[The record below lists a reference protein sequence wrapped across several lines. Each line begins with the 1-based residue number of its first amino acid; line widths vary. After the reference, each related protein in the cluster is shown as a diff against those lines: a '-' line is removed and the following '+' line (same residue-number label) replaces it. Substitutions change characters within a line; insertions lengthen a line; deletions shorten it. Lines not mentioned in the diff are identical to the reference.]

1 MKKSVIFL
9 TCVVLILCSYGS
21 VLAED
26 QTVTYRNIK
35 TIGMGNARI
44 AGGHSY
50 NGFID
55 NPALL
60 SRVEFLRFSVINVP
74 VTIND
79 DLMDIGDFINDNS
92 DNFEKYD
99 DLTDQERAEFL
110 KDIEEYEGVWGSAFV
125 SPLIDVAANVGGYG
139 LGLAVYDKISTS
151 LKVDRGI
158 FEPRVWGEGRSDMA
172 VVLGIAKPLTML
184 YPGLTVGVNLT
195 WLERRRSGVFQIKA
209 SELGS
214 LSDTLDPV
222 EDNIKDNSTSTMAAD
237 IGVLW
242 DVPLIDSQVGATIR
256 SIGDGRGSTF
266 DIGIARYFL
275 EDHLL
280 LLADMIDITDND
292 RENYLQKL
300 NLGAQYSVW
309 YFAARA
315 GVYEGYATLGAGL
328 NFRIVDLDFAW
339 YTEEISNAP
348 GLEDDSRLALQLKF
362 GF

>member
-1 MKKSVIFL
+1 MLMS
-9 TCVVLILCSYGS
+9 CVGS
-21 VLAED
+21 ALAED

-35 TIGMGNARI
+35 TMGMGNARI

-60 SRVEFLRFSVINVP
+60 SRVEFLRFSVLNLP
-74 VTIND
+74 VTVND
-79 DLMDIGDFINDNS
+79 DFTDIGNFIDDNS
-92 DNFEKYD
+92 DNFENYD

-110 KDIEEYEGVWGSAFV
+110 KDIEKYEGVWGSAFV

-139 LGLAVYDKISTS
+139 LGLAVYDRVSAS

-158 FEPRVWGEGRSDMA
+158 YEPRVWGEGRSDMA

-184 YPGLTVGVNLT
+184 YPGLTVGLNLAY
-195 WLERRRSGVFQIKA
+195 LQRRRSDVFQIKT
-209 SELGS
+209 SDLGS

-222 EDNIKDNSTSTMAAD
+222 RDKFKDNSNGTMTAD
-237 IGVLW
+237 LGVLW

-266 DIGIARYFL
+266 DVGVARKFYD
-275 EDHLL
+275 DHLL
-280 LLADMIDITDND
+280 LLADLIDITDND

-309 YFAARA
+309 YLAARA
-315 GVYEGYATLGAGL
+315 GIYEGYATLGAGL
-328 NFRIVDLDFAW
+328 DFRFVDLDFAW
-339 YTEEISNAP
+339 YTEEVSNAP
-348 GLEDDSRLALQLKF
+348 GLEDDSRLAFQLKF
-362 GF
+362 GY